1 MLKRSLPLSL
11 STTTIVI
18 LLAGATSPAMA
29 ASVVKSPIFDQYVR
43 ECILI
48 KDGSVRAYIPKLVR
62 SGKTG
67 PLATPCNPATE
78 IEIVFRDNNLLYSS
92 GGGGGGGSRGATG
105 PAGPPGNDGPAGPP
119 GNDGPAG
126 PPGAEGPIGPP
137 GLPGPP
143 GSDGPPGPPGPPG
156 P

>member
-1 MLKRSLPLSL
+1 MPKRSLPLSL

-29 ASVVKSPIFDQYVR
+29 ASVVKSPVFDQYVR

-67 PLATPCNPATE
+67 PLATPCDPATE
-78 IEIVFRDNNLLYSS
+78 IEIVFRDNNLLHSS
-92 GGGGGGGSRGATG
+92 GGGGGGSRGPAG

-119 GNDGPAG
+119 GNDGPSGPAGPAGPAGPEGPTGPEGPQGPAGPQG
-126 PPGAEGPIGPP
+126 PPGV
-137 GLPGPP
+137 
-143 GSDGPPGPPGPPG
+143 
-156 P
+156 